1 MDEEKLKNLL
11 IVGLLIIVLLLG
23 GLLIHVIKEKNDV
36 KEPDVEEKNNNV
48 VTQGQEIT
56 DMDVVETL
64 KSNVEAISIVPDGTP
79 FITNLY
85 KKTITTSDLSENDK
99 LAIAMY
105 EAPSEEKVGDYDTKI
120 IKSNFDET
128 YYKIFGK
135 TNITYKDIE
144 NTCPIAT
151 YDKKEGVYNLSHACG
166 GGSPYTYLKYNYKYT
181 TEGNK
186 YYVYQSVGII
196 NFETSKIEKDVN
208 GTFYKDYED
217 GFTINESNY
226 QDFSSYKW
234 TFEKENE
241 YYVFKSIEEIK

>member
-1 MDEEKLKNLL
+1 MNEEKLKNLL
-11 IVGLLIIVLLLG
+11 IAGLLIIILLLG

-56 DMDVVETL
+56 DETIIDAL
-64 KSNVEAISIVPDGTP
+64 KSNVNAISIAPGGYTL
-79 FITNLY
+79 ITDLY

-105 EAPSEEKVGDYDTKI
+105 KAPSEERVGDYDTKI
-120 IKSNFDET
+120 TKSNFEET
-128 YYKIFGK
+128 YYKLFGK
-135 TNITYKDIE
+135 TNITFKDIE

-151 YDKKEGVYNLSHACG
+151 YDEKGFYKLSYSCG
-166 GGSPYTYLKYNYKYT
+166 GGSPYAYITYNFKYT
-181 TEGNK
+181 NEGNK

-196 NFETSKIEKDVN
+196 NAEISKIEKDVN
-208 GTFYKDYED
+208 GTVYKDYEE
-217 GFTINESNY
+217 GFEITENNY
-226 QDFSSYKW
+226 KDFSSYKW

-241 YYVFKSIEEIK
+241 YYVFKSVEEIK